1 MPKHWFRP
9 TTDWV
14 VRPSYKQGAIVN
26 YDCRL
31 YKSKY
36 VIPTIKQI
44 GKNDGKQV
52 RTLRFPRKL
61 ENGLWESLY
70 STLISSLFWD
80 SGSFPTTGKILIFP
94 AFDTRSAIDN
104 VILRWVWL
112 FVECG
117 LNVNFSRKIAW
128 AWRPVPYR
136 EKKSTIIQDLS
147 LFRRV
152 LYWYLVY
159 YIRTSRLHAYAKTS
173 TVSSSPKNNWSTR
186 ALLKPCTTIKFF
198 LSLAGDPRRSFWRFK
213 IRWP

>member
-1 MPKHWFRP
+1 MPRHWFRP

-14 VRPSYKQGAIVN
+14 VRP
-26 YDCRL
+26 L
-31 YKSKY
+31 YKHVVIAIYDYQLYKCKY
-36 VIPTIKQI
+36 VMPTLKQI
-44 GKNDGKQV
+44 GKKGGKQV
-52 RTLRFPRKL
+52 RTVRFPGKL

-70 STLISSLFWD
+70 LTLISSLFWD

-136 EKKSTIIQDLS
+136 EKKSTMIQDLS
-147 LFRRV
+147 LFRCV
-152 LYWYLVY
+152 LFWYLVY
-159 YIRTSRLHAYAKTS
+159 YIRTSRLHAHAKTS
-173 TVSSSPKNNWSTR
+173 TISTSPTNNWSTW
-186 ALLKPCTTIKFF
+186 AFLKLCTAINFF
-198 LSLAGDPRRSFWRFK
+198 LV
-213 IRWP
+213 